1 MMPKIEWNSLF
12 LGLNPDLMKKILF
25 SFSFSLFYI
34 AVFCQ
39 NTITPDERLYEVYP
53 AIKIQWMLDNN
64 IDRIMQLN
72 TILQAY
78 EIIKLEDYLGQEIAS
93 LPVVQVDN
101 LESINL
107 LKLDIAPKLNMEQW
121 FYLVNQNV
129 LLKVLEEGAA
139 FSQYK
144 SNSRF

>member
-1 MMPKIEWNSLF
+1 
-12 LGLNPDLMKKILF
+12 MKKILF